1 MRTFPKRS
9 NGQDV
14 TEMNIYESPAHLPDL
29 DTRIHFAARLR
40 HNSHCHFAAG
50 IPIFPAA
57 IGGIIEE
64 TVADEMPFT
73 DEDTLGMLANLIDPG
88 TCENLNGPQTGHF
101 TCSACG
107 ADGPLGKVRLPD
119 DSCKN
124 GWRVELIKSCP
135 YCGRKVV
142 APKRTLF
149 QVIRDGTKAHRD

>member
-1 MRTFPKRS
+1 MQIFSYNTIVNANVPQAFQWTGCSRNEYLRIARAFARFRHS
-9 NGQDV
+9 N
-14 TEMNIYESPAHLPDL
+14 PL
-29 DTRIHFAARLR
+29 RRKLR

-124 GWRVELIKSCP
+124 GWRSNS
-135 YCGRKVV
+135 
-142 APKRTLF
+142 
-149 QVIRDGTKAHRD
+149 

>member
-1 MRTFPKRS
+1 
-9 NGQDV
+9 
-14 TEMNIYESPAHLPDL
+14 MNIYESPAHLPDL

-124 GWRVELIKSCP
+124 GWRVELI
-135 YCGRKVV
+135 
-142 APKRTLF
+142 
-149 QVIRDGTKAHRD
+149 

>member
-1 MRTFPKRS
+1 
-9 NGQDV
+9 
-14 TEMNIYESPAHLPDL
+14 MNIYESPAHLPDL

-107 ADGPLGKVRLPD
+107 RTARSARFACPMIVARTDGG
-119 DSCKN
+119 SN
-124 GWRVELIKSCP
+124 S
-135 YCGRKVV
+135 
-142 APKRTLF
+142 
-149 QVIRDGTKAHRD
+149 